1 MLASRVNDVYRKKYG
16 GPVLEELP
24 EFMRQSNIAAADHLY
39 TKIRLLLPDED
50 IRRVTAEICKRAYA
64 VYKGLSGEG
73 KERCRRLEHE
83 RWMRFHY
90 MYNWRYAPV
99 RDDSKRE
106 HDMLVDYEK
115 LPEAEREKDGA
126 AWELL
131 NEELF

>member
-1 MLASRVNDVYRKKYG
+1 
-16 GPVLEELP
+16 
-24 EFMRQSNIAAADHLY
+24 
-39 TKIRLLLPDED
+39 
-50 IRRVTAEICKRAYA
+50 
-64 VYKGLSGEG
+64 
-73 KERCRRLEHE
+73 
-83 RWMRFHY
+83 

-115 LPEAEREKDGA
+115 LPEAEREKDDA